1 MGQSVLFK
9 FVRVDL
15 ASFGDI
21 EFYSGDFW
29 FSMVSTLLEFWQRLW
44 TYCRTITIF
53 AKFRGGFLNPKVY
66 FLFQIHL
73 VFVIKKPNLSN
84 L

>member
-1 MGQSVLFK
+1 MGQSELFEV
-9 FVRVDL
+9 VRVDL

-29 FSMVSTLLEFWQRLW
+29 FTVVSTLLEFWQRIW
-44 TYCRTITIF
+44 TYCPIG
-53 AKFRGGFLNPKVY
+53 AG
-66 FLFQIHL
+66 FQIQKFTFYFKFI

>member
-1 MGQSVLFK
+1 MGQSVLSK

-29 FSMVSTLLEFWQRLW
+29 FSMVSTLLELWQRLW

-53 AKFRGGFLNPKVY
+53 ARFRGGFPNPKVN
-66 FLFQIHL
+66 FLFQINL

-84 L
+84 P